1 MSVYVC
7 FLHELS
13 GPSFFQVHFWFVGHS
28 VFPSCFIIERIL
40 RTEAHFMSPRF
51 QLIFSHLLHVRV
63 SRFYQSWPTSASAS
77 ASTATCAGLQPRA
90 PELSGHCRTSTAS
103 SRSELALE
111 LQISDQWALP
121 DLNRECQRPCR
132 TSTASASAQPQ
143 LREPDLSGQCQVTP
157 QKRNPVEC
165 QIECQKNVSERMPDG
180 MSECM
185 PERAPEKTTEYM
197 SDRLPDM
204 IPDEM
209 PDRMA

>member
-51 QLIFSHLLHVRV
+51 QLIFSHLLQVRV

-111 LQISDQWALP
+111 LQISVTSGH
-121 DLNRECQRPCR
+121 CR
-132 TSTASASAQPQ
+132 TST
-143 LREPDLSGQCQVTP
+143 V
-157 QKRNPVEC
+157 
-165 QIECQKNVSERMPDG
+165 NVSDPAEPQQ
-180 MSECM
+180 
-185 PERAPEKTTEYM
+185 RAPALSLNCE
-197 SDRLPDM
+197 SQILVGNVR
-204 IPDEM
+204 
-209 PDRMA
+209 